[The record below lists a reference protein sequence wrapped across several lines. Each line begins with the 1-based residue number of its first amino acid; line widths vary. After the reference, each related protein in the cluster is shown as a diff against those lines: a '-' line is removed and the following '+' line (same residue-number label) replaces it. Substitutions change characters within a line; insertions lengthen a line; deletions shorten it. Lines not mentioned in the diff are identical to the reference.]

1 MRAHLELELLN
12 SAPEGGAFLL
22 LRGELFFQL
31 LAPDLRVALGL
42 DGAFRLL
49 VPARV
54 ALSTTTGRVH
64 TDQSA

>member
-1 MRAHLELELLN
+1 MRAVHANTTALLQKGHLELELFYP
-12 SAPEGGAFLL
+12 APEGSAFFL

-49 VPARV
+49 VPDGD
-54 ALSTTTGRVH
+54 ST
-64 TDQSA
+64 Q